1 MSLLNSV
8 QVVAEFSPAVE
19 ALLDYDYLA
28 AESDAM
34 IHFRFLLALTASSTF
49 FAMTRFLGECV
60 GFKSTGLYY
69 SLKRTNWLDCI
80 ISLVIR
86 STSSSFEELQH

>member
-1 MSLLNSV
+1 MSLLSSV

-19 ALLDYDYLA
+19 ALLDYEFLA
-28 AESDAM
+28 AESDAI
-34 IHFRFLLALTASSTF
+34 IHFRFLLTAYSTF
-49 FAMTRFLGECV
+49 EAMTIFLGECV

-80 ISLVIR
+80 ISLVFR